1 MIVKFQIISNSV
13 KETEKLPLETIFLL
27 LDKVECQNK
36 LKTTDALQAAKM
48 RERVNKPGK
57 SIQHRA

>member
-13 KETEKLPLETIFLL
+13 KETEKLPLETVFLL